1 MGTVS
6 FDWCAVASGRM
17 DAYFERTLSPWDHEA
32 GGLIAVVAGAL
43 VTGVLGARVNH
54 RFLLA
59 AHPDLVRMLA
69 PVLTDLGA
77 VPLSDEG
84 PPR

>member
-1 MGTVS
+1 MGTAS
-6 FDWCAVASGRM
+6 LDLCAVVAGRV

-32 GGLIAVVAGAL
+32 GALIAEVAGAL
-43 VTGVLGARVNH
+43 VTGVPGARVTH
-54 RFLLA
+54 RFLFA